1 MWIDLVTPKN
11 NPAASRISRRFQRI
25 TSFLGELGSGPVT
38 PEQRRSCLRYQPFIL
53 ELASRESF
61 CRELGLVHI
70 NQHMVDVEIGAAL
83 RPLLIKYRFP
93 SAGGY
98 SWTDWVD
105 LLSCARLGSDL
116 FIPKCFVHL
125 GQKVEVQLQY
135 PHVLNA
141 NGHPQEPMVTSVW
154 VSLHHGSGRAQAREL
169 LIQKLELAL
178 RRFRRRLKATMRNQ
192 GSVSLNVRL
201 IGPGPRP
208 KGGRSQEARFTRDN
222 FTRKW
227 QIMTSFTVELHR
239 GGHTRAVARE
249 IASGCLPTVEGIVG
263 FAPESGRNPGPVEH
277 VQWWAMCAFEGKSPA
292 DIADAESRKSLAGVD
307 EGTIVKALYRM
318 GVPSRTK

>member
-1 MWIDLVTPKN
+1 MTYRNDTPAN
-11 NPAASRISRRFQRI
+11 QISRRFQSI
-25 TSFLGELGSGPVT
+25 ASFLDRLGSGHSVT
-38 PEQRRSCLRYQPFIL
+38 PEQRRSCLRYKPFIL
-53 ELASRESF
+53 ELANRKRF

-70 NQHMVDVEIGAAL
+70 NHHMVDADIVAAL
-83 RPLLIKYRFP
+83 RPLLLKYRFP
-93 SAGGY
+93 TAGGY
-98 SWTDWVD
+98 SWTDWFA

-116 FIPKCFVHL
+116 FIPKCFIRL
-125 GQKVEVQLQY
+125 GQKVEIQLQC

-141 NGHPQEPMVTSVW
+141 NGQEPMVKSVW
-154 VSLHHGSGRAQAREL
+154 VSLLHGSGRAQTRDL

-192 GSVSLNVRL
+192 GSVSLDVRL
-201 IGPGPRP
+201 IGPCPRTRS
-208 KGGRSQEARFTRDN
+208 GRSQVARSKRDDFTRQ
-222 FTRKW
+222 W
-227 QIMTSFTVELHR
+227 QILTSFTVELHR
-239 GGHTRAVARE
+239 GGHTRVVARK
-249 IASGCLPTVEGIVG
+249 IASGCLPMVERIVG
-263 FAPESGRNPGPVEH
+263 FAPESGRNPGPIAH